1 MAITLSTFGCSSGP
15 PEGNGGSG
23 GAGGHPDTT
32 AGTAGNGGGG
42 GGGGGG
48 AGGGGAGGGGA
59 GGGGAG
65 GGGAGGGEMA
75 PDFALFIVQ
84 PAIEIPYGGT
94 TAVDLTIRRFNGFD
108 KPIEVIVN
116 APPPGLDAMPL
127 AIPPD
132 APGGALTVGASGELT
147 EGSFFDL
154 TLVARSGNLL
164 RFATVAATVVA
175 AP

>member
-15 PEGNGGSG
+15 SEGEGGTG
-23 GAGGHPDTT
+23 GAGGQSGTT
-32 AGTAGNGGGG
+32 GGAAGHGGAGEGGAGG
-42 GGGGGG
+42 AGGAGEGGGG
-48 AGGGGAGGGGA
+48 AGGVD
-59 GGGGAG
+59 
-65 GGGAGGGEMA
+65 MK

-94 TAVDLTIRRFNGFD
+94 TTVDLTIRRFNGFEE
-108 KPIEVIVN
+108 PIEVIAN
-116 APPPGLDAMPL
+116 APPPGLAIMPL

-132 APGGALTVGASGELT
+132 ASGGALEVGASGELT